1 LSDGIF
7 VYLENKILVFKTGI
21 IAYFLFAVFYLQF
34 YCCFIAVLLLFY
46 LKSIILHIP
55 EQN

>member
-21 IAYFLFAVFYLQF
+21 IAYFLFAVFYCSF
-34 YCCFIAVLLLFY
+34 TAVLLLFY